1 MLNINKEIV
10 SFQEIPLITQ
20 HAEKSVLLVRHSFR
34 ESLENGNLDPGLTV
48 KGWEYA
54 VECGKYLKGIKD
66 IALGSSPRK
75 RTIQTIQALVKGGE
89 LGEELPIVPYNALH
103 DTAMFSPPEEL
114 YSAIENKTLP
124 QLLKTYY
131 STGNASGMIGKKEFA
146 NSLLDFLTGTQFG
159 KKNVLLASHDILLI
173 TLLLHFQVY
182 PFRENDWFG
191 YVQGVFLWQDQEGVW
206 TISYAVPDKNNRE
219 LCQLFV

>member
-1 MLNINKEIV
+1 MLNIHNEIV
-10 SFQEIPLITQ
+10 SFQEIPAITQ
-20 HAEKSVLLVRHSFR
+20 NAVKSVLLVRHSFR
-34 ESLENGNLDPGLTV
+34 ESLENGNLDPGLTE

-89 LGEELPIVPYNALH
+89 LGEDLPIIPYKNLH

-114 YSAIENKTLP
+114 FIAIDNKTLP
-124 QLLKTYY
+124 SLLKTYY
-131 STGNASGMIGKKEFA
+131 FTGNAPGMIGKKEFA
-146 NSLLDFLTGTQFG
+146 NSLLDFLTKTPFG
-159 KKNVLLASHDILLI
+159 KKNVLLATHDILLI

-182 PFRENDWFG
+182 PFCENDWCG
-191 YVQGVFLWQDQEGVW
+191 YVQGAFFYQDQAGKW
-206 TISYAVPDKNNRE
+206 TIAYAVPDKDNRTK
-219 LCQLFV
+219 CKLFV